1 MVKPVAARLSQFHQ
15 IILDVTPL
23 NLVLYS
29 GKNNDGL
36 MFRPKSGVKLVA
48 IRLEDK
54 QQIVSEVNEAATSAL
69 SAVLADY
76 RGVSVSALTQLRKNA
91 RQNNVYLR
99 VVRNTL
105 LKRAVAGTEFECI
118 KDALV
123 GPTILAFSME
133 DPGAAARVLKDFAKA
148 NDKFE
153 IKALSIGGKLLGA
166 DQIDALATL
175 PTYDQAVSM
184 LMSVML
190 APVTKLVQ
198 TFNEVPTKVTRA
210 VAAVRDQKQAA

>member
-1 MVKPVAARLSQFHQ
+1 M
-15 IILDVTPL
+15 
-23 NLVLYS
+23 
-29 GKNNDGL
+29 
-36 MFRPKSGVKLVA
+36 A

-118 KDALV
+118 QDALV

-175 PTYDQAVSM
+175 PTYGQAVSM